1 MLEKESQIHKTYLL
15 FCWRHFFKTE
25 VVQNTDLNI
34 LTLYVVYNLYKT
46 IFFSELK
53 VEYRK
58 APVHTCPYILKC
70 KLFFFLRICTK
81 LTVHK
86 LGNLMGF
93 NLDAQY
99 CV

>member
-53 VEYRK
+53 VEYVPQGPS
-58 APVHTCPYILKC
+58 AYMP
-70 KLFFFLRICTK
+70 
-81 LTVHK
+81 
-86 LGNLMGF
+86 
-93 NLDAQY
+93 
-99 CV
+99 